1 MFEKH
6 LWKSDIL
13 SKDPG
18 HRPKSLL
25 KMSLFHRCFSN
36 ILLVKTNHL
45 VYPYVEHWSEMGWS
59 KPLTKWF
66 PVLLRTVHGMHPRDD
81 NLSSH
86 KMYIL
91 RHGKLSPLPLERIH
105 TSWKTDLFVDF
116 TCWNREK
123 KQTREP
129 ENVIVTYIRPLGTT
143 TCLQWRIY
151 TSFGIQR
158 VNLFLFLNCILC
170 ISLRVVIILF
180 STGLCKPTFCT
191 YLFVKT
197 RFSSICVLVFR
208 VSVFLIFSSKFFCS
222 LLWTR
227 CQLKRL
233 NKICIIRE
241 FNQTCAL

>member
-66 PVLLRTVHGMHPRDD
+66 PVLLRMVHGMHPRDD

-116 TCWNREK
+116 SCWNREK
-123 KQTREP
+123 KQTRSLKMSLWHIYVP
-129 ENVIVTYIRPLGTT
+129 WVPPHVYNDVYIRLLEFKG
-143 TCLQWRIY
+143 LIY
-151 TSFGIQR
+151 FY
-158 VNLFLFLNCILC
+158 F
-170 ISLRVVIILF
+170 
-180 STGLCKPTFCT
+180 
-191 YLFVKT
+191 
-197 RFSSICVLVFR
+197 
-208 VSVFLIFSSKFFCS
+208 
-222 LLWTR
+222 
-227 CQLKRL
+227 
-233 NKICIIRE
+233 
-241 FNQTCAL
+241 